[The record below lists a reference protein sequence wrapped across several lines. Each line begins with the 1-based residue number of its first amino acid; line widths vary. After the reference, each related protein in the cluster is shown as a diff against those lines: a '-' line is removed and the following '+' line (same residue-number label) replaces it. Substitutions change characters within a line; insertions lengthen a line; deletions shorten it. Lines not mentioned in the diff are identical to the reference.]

1 MCGIE
6 TTPEYFER
14 IAKDEELVRIATKQL
29 ENWGVTVTT
38 EYGEYRPTY
47 NVLRD
52 LGEIWNSEIV
62 NKDHIGEQKLCPRC
76 SDEHHYIHYSHTG
89 FYPSYICPK
98 CGRRWYA
105 NEDE

>member
-1 MCGIE
+1 MLVFFVVNYSKISYKKWTERCEVNSKHPDWKPYCGIDYLE
-6 TTPEYFER
+6 
-14 IAKDEELVRIATKQL
+14 KDPKWFID
-29 ENWGVTVTT
+29 NG
-38 EYGEYRPTY
+38 YGDY
-47 NVLRD
+47 
-52 LGEIWNSEIV
+52 
-62 NKDHIGEQKLCPRC
+62 IGEQKLCPRC